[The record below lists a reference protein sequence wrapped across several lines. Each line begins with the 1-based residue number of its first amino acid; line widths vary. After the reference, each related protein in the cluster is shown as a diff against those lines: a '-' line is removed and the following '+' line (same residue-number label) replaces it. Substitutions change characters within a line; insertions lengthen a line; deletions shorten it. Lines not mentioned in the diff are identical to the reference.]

1 MDPLT
6 PTTSTLAPAISH
18 IADTAEKLASA
29 SNSMASNGPN
39 FTIGSAGVNTT
50 SSKESKNKV
59 ATVRWAC
66 SAPERYRGL
75 IAKGDREIAERDW
88 KQVKGLLDTWQERR
102 VSGARELIKTCE
114 EALEE

>member
-29 SNSMASNGPN
+29 SSDPN
-39 FTIGSAGVNTT
+39 FSIGNTDTNTISPKGI
-50 SSKESKNKV
+50 KNKV

-66 SAPERYRGL
+66 LAPERYRGL
-75 IAKGDREIAERDW
+75 IAKGDREIAEKDW
-88 KQVKGLLDTWQERR
+88 KRVRGLLDTWQKQG
-102 VSGARELIKTCE
+102 VSSARELIKTCE
-114 EALEE
+114 EALKE